1 MVGEEEAKKKYQ
13 WAVSEVDKK
22 KRVGCVEKQ
31 YKKEAMGY
39 KDEQKY
45 GR

>member
-1 MVGEEEAKKKYQ
+1 VVGEEEAKKKNQ

-31 YKKEAMGY
+31 
-39 KDEQKY
+39 
-45 GR
+45 